1 MRITLYLT
9 AAAIALVT
17 ACKSAPQEPVV
28 RIETTMGNVKVKLY
42 NETPIHRDNFLKLV
56 DEHFYDGI
64 LFHRVINEFMDQFG
78 DPDSK
83 TAAPGAP
90 LGEADAGYTLPA
102 EIIPRGYHKKGAM
115 NAARM
120 GNDVNPERESS
131 GSQFCLFM
139 GHVFRPSE
147 LDSLVE
153 RINNSY
159 RKDNPLVLTDEQRE
173 LYTTIGGSPHLDGE
187 YTVFGEVIEGQDVV
201 DAIAGVPTDSLDRP
215 IDDVKII
222 TMAREK

>member
-1 MRITLYLT
+1 MKRPFFLI
-9 AAAIALVT
+9 AAAIMMAS
-17 ACKSAPQEPVV
+17 ACNSAPEEPQVL
-28 RIETTMGNVKVKLY
+28 IQTSMGDVKVKLY

-56 DEHFYDGI
+56 DEKFYDGI

-83 TAAPGAP
+83 TAEPGAP
-90 LGEADAGYTLPA
+90 LGESDAGYTLPA
-102 EIIPRGYHKKGAM
+102 EIVPGKYHKKGAL
-115 NAARM
+115 NAARQ

-147 LDSLVE
+147 LDSLVAKV
-153 RINNSY
+153 NDGW
-159 RKDNPLVLTDEQRE
+159 RKDNPLVLSDEQRE
-173 LYTTIGGSPHLDGE
+173 YYTTVGGSPHLDGE
-187 YTVFGEVIEGQDVV
+187 YTVFGEVVEGQEVV

-215 IDDVKII
+215 VQDVRII
-222 TMAREK
+222 TMKRLK

>member
-1 MRITLYLT
+1 MKKALYII
-9 AAAIALVT
+9 AAAVALVT
-17 ACKSAPQEPVV
+17 ACKSQQEPVV
-28 RIETTMGNVKVKLY
+28 RIETDMGDVKVKLY
-42 NETPIHRDNFLKLV
+42 NDTPIHRDNFLKLV

-83 TAAPGAP
+83 TAAPGQP
-90 LGEADAGYTLPA
+90 LGEHDAGYTLPA
-102 EIIPRGYHKKGAM
+102 EILPGHYHKRGAL
-115 NAARM
+115 NAARED
-120 GNDVNPERESS
+120 NAVNPERRSS
-131 GSQFCLFM
+131 GSQYCLFM

-153 RINNSY
+153 RVNSTW
-159 RKDNPLVLTDEQRE
+159 RKDCPLTLNDEQRE
-173 LYTTIGGSPHLDGE
+173 IYTTIGGSPHLDGE

-215 IDDVKII
+215 IKDVRII
-222 TMAREK
+222 TMVREK

>member
-1 MRITLYLT
+1 MKTALLFL
-9 AAAIALVT
+9 AAALLAVS
-17 ACKSAPQEPVV
+17 ACKKSEPLVK
-28 RIETTMGNVKVKLY
+28 IETSMGDVTVKLY
-42 NETPIHRDNFLKLV
+42 NDTPIHRDNFLKLV

-90 LGEADAGYTLPA
+90 LGESDAGYELPA
-102 EIIPRGYHKKGAM
+102 EILPGHYHKRGAM
-115 NAARM
+115 NAARQ
-120 GNDVNPERESS
+120 GNDVNPERKSS

-153 RINNSY
+153 RINNGWRS
-159 RKDNPLVLTDEQRE
+159 DNPLVLTEEQRE
-173 LYTTIGGSPHLDGE
+173 IYTTVGGSPHLDGE
-187 YTVFGEVIEGQDVV
+187 YTVFGEVVEGQDIV

-215 IDDVKII
+215 ISDVRII
-222 TMAREK
+222 TMTRLK

>member
-1 MRITLYLT
+1 MKRPFLMI
-9 AAAIALVT
+9 AAAIMMAS
-17 ACKSAPQEPVV
+17 ACNSAPEEPQVL
-28 RIETTMGNVKVKLY
+28 IQTSMGDVKVKLY

-56 DEHFYDGI
+56 DEKFYDGI

-83 TAAPGAP
+83 TAEPGAP
-90 LGEADAGYTLPA
+90 LGESDAGYTLPA
-102 EIIPRGYHKKGAM
+102 EIVPGKYHKKGAL
-115 NAARM
+115 NAARQ

-147 LDSLVE
+147 LDSLVAKV
-153 RINNSY
+153 NDGW
-159 RKDNPLVLTDEQRE
+159 RKDNPLVLSDEQRE
-173 LYTTIGGSPHLDGE
+173 YYTTVGGSPHLDGE
-187 YTVFGEVIEGQDVV
+187 YTVFGEVVEGQEVV

-215 IDDVKII
+215 IQDVRII
-222 TMAREK
+222 TMKRLK

>member
-1 MRITLYLT
+1 MKKAFYII
-9 AAAIALVT
+9 AAAALLLT
-17 ACKSAPQEPVV
+17 ACKKSEPVV
-28 RIETTMGNVKVKLY
+28 RIETSMGDVKVKLY

-64 LFHRVINEFMDQFG
+64 LFHRVINNFMDQFG

-83 TAAPGAP
+83 TAAPGQP
-90 LGEADAGYTLPA
+90 LGANDVGYTLPA
-102 EIIPRGYHKKGAM
+102 EILPNAYHKKGAL
-115 NAARM
+115 NAARED
-120 GNDVNPERESS
+120 NAYNPERRSS

-139 GHVFRPSE
+139 GRKFTDAQ

-153 RINNSY
+153 KVNSGW
-159 RKDNPLVLTDEQRE
+159 RKDCPLVLNEEQRK

-187 YTVFGEVIEGQDVV
+187 YTVFGEVIEGQDIV

-215 IDDVKII
+215 ISDVKII
-222 TMAREK
+222 TMIREK

>member
-1 MRITLYLT
+1 MKRPFFLI
-9 AAAIALVT
+9 AAAILMVS
-17 ACKSAPQEPVV
+17 ACKSVPEEPQVL
-28 RIETTMGNVKVKLY
+28 IQTSMGDVTVKLY

-56 DEHFYDGI
+56 DEKFYDGI

-83 TAAPGAP
+83 TAESGAP
-90 LGEADAGYTLPA
+90 LGESDAGYTLPA
-102 EIIPRGYHKKGAM
+102 EIVPGKYHKKGAL
-115 NAARM
+115 NAARQ

-147 LDSLVE
+147 LDSLVAKV
-153 RINNSY
+153 NDGW
-159 RKDNPLVLTDEQRE
+159 RKDNPLVLSDEQRE
-173 LYTTIGGSPHLDGE
+173 YYTTVGGSPHLDGE
-187 YTVFGEVIEGQDVV
+187 YTVFGEVVEGQEVV

-215 IDDVKII
+215 VQDVRII
-222 TMAREK
+222 TMKRLK

>member
-1 MRITLYLT
+1 MKRTLFLL
-9 AAAIALVT
+9 AAVILMVS
-17 ACKSAPQEPVV
+17 ACNKTPKEPVV
-28 RIETTMGNVKVKLY
+28 LIQTSMGDVRVKLY
-42 NETPIHRDNFLKLV
+42 NDTPIHRDNFLKLV

-83 TAAPGAP
+83 TAAPGQP
-90 LGEADAGYTLPA
+90 LGNNDVGYSIPA
-102 EIIPRGYHKKGAM
+102 EILPNHIHKRGAM
-115 NAARM
+115 NAARQ
-120 GNDVNPERESS
+120 GNDVNPDRESC

-139 GHVFRPSE
+139 GHVFRPAE

-153 RINNSY
+153 RVNNSW
-159 RKDNPLVLTDEQRE
+159 RADNPLVLTDEQRE
-173 LYTTIGGSPHLDGE
+173 VYTTIGGSPHLDGE
-187 YTVFGEVIEGQDVV
+187 YTVFGEVLSGQDIV

-222 TMAREK
+222 TMVREK

>member
-1 MRITLYLT
+1 MI
-9 AAAIALVT
+9 AAAIMMAS
-17 ACKSAPQEPVV
+17 ACNSAPEEPQVL
-28 RIETTMGNVKVKLY
+28 IQTSMGDVKVKLY

-56 DEHFYDGI
+56 DEKFYDGI

-83 TAAPGAP
+83 TAEPGAP
-90 LGEADAGYTLPA
+90 LGESDAGYTLPA
-102 EIIPRGYHKKGAM
+102 EIVPGKYHKKGAL
-115 NAARM
+115 NAARQ

-147 LDSLVE
+147 LDSLVAKV
-153 RINNSY
+153 NDGW
-159 RKDNPLVLTDEQRE
+159 RKDNPLVLSDEQRE
-173 LYTTIGGSPHLDGE
+173 YYTTVGGSPHLDGE
-187 YTVFGEVIEGQDVV
+187 YTVFGEVVEGQEVV

-215 IDDVKII
+215 VQDVRII
-222 TMAREK
+222 TMKRLK

>member
-1 MRITLYLT
+1 MKRPFFLI
-9 AAAIALVT
+9 AAAILMVS
-17 ACKSAPQEPVV
+17 ACNSAPEEPQVL
-28 RIETTMGNVKVKLY
+28 IQTSMGDVKVKLY

-56 DEHFYDGI
+56 DEKFYDGI

-83 TAAPGAP
+83 TAEPGAP
-90 LGEADAGYTLPA
+90 LGESDAGYTLPA
-102 EIIPRGYHKKGAM
+102 EIVPGKYHKKGAL
-115 NAARM
+115 NAARQ

-147 LDSLVE
+147 LDSLVAKV
-153 RINNSY
+153 NDGW
-159 RKDNPLVLTDEQRE
+159 RKDNPLVLSDEQRE
-173 LYTTIGGSPHLDGE
+173 YYTTVGGSPHLDGE
-187 YTVFGEVIEGQDVV
+187 YTVFGEVVEGQEVV

-215 IDDVKII
+215 IQDVRII
-222 TMAREK
+222 TMKRLK

>member
-1 MRITLYLT
+1 MKKTIYLL
-9 AAAIALVT
+9 AALLIIG
-17 ACKSAPQEPVV
+17 ACKSEPVEPVV
-28 RIETTMGNVKVKLY
+28 RIETTMGDVKVKLY

-83 TAAPGAP
+83 TAEPGAP
-90 LGEADAGYTLPA
+90 LGEHDAGYTLPA
-102 EIIPRGYHKKGAM
+102 EILPNAYHKRGAL
-115 NAARM
+115 NAARE
-120 GNDVNPERESS
+120 GNDINPDRESS

-153 RINNSY
+153 RVNSTW
-159 RKDNPLVLTDEQRE
+159 RADAPLVLNDEQRE
-173 LYTTIGGSPHLDGE
+173 IYTTIGGSPHLDGE
-187 YTVFGEVIEGQDVV
+187 YTVFGEVIEGQEVV

-215 IDDVKII
+215 LSDVKII
-222 TMAREK
+222 TMYREK